1 MRNKALIVLLG
12 LVAMTLTGCV
22 SSSKTCTYILCPDD
36 SAAKQYNAMVTVSG
50 IELPEYLDKN
60 TIAVRVSKHTIGSLK
75 SHQWAQNFRKM
86 IQNSL
91 AADLLQ
97 RSTGSKEAPKFTVYV
112 QIQRF
117 ELDENNNL
125 NVHANCIL
133 NTSLKAPERLSKTF
147 VFTGKYP
154 WGGSNVEELIGLYD
168 KAISDMAELIAG
180 KAVGL

>member
-1 MRNKALIVLLG
+1 MSNKALIVLLG
-12 LVAMTLTGCV
+12 LVVITLTGCV

-36 SAAKQYNAMVTVSG
+36 SVAKQYNAIVTVSG

-60 TIAVRVSKHTIGSLK
+60 TIAVRVSKHTIGSLTG
-75 SHQWAQNFRKM
+75 HQWAQNFRKM

-91 AADLLQ
+91 TADLLL
-97 RSTGSKEAPKFTVYV
+97 RAMGSKDAPVFSVYV

-125 NVHANCIL
+125 NVNANCV
-133 NTSLKAPERLSKTF
+133 LSAKTPRGASQSF
-147 VFTGKYP
+147 VFANKYL
-154 WGGSNVEELIGLYD
+154 WGGSNVEDLIGFYD